1 LRQKLNYQI
10 EEMNKD
16 RTSAYE
22 GIRFDIFVSFVYL
35 HVSFIF
41 IQPVLLNRVSY
52 PPFRNVVILFL
63 ML

>member
-1 LRQKLNYQI
+1 
-10 EEMNKD
+10 MNKD